1 VRAPDP
7 NSRYFGLRPVSIA
20 RPDGSVRVLGP
31 VRIARVRPATSNYQV
46 QPGDRLDL
54 LGEAATTDST
64 RWWVLADANPWADA
78 TRLEDVGTVIEVP
91 DG

>member
-1 VRAPDP
+1 MAIYDER
-7 NSRYFGLRPVSIA
+7 SRYIGLPMLELTSS
-20 RPDGSVRVLGP
+20 DGVVRRVGP
-31 VRIARVRPATSNYQV
+31 LRRVPEPHLASSYRV

-78 TRLEDVGTVIEVP
+78 TVLERPGLIIEVP
-91 DG
+91 DA

>member
-1 VRAPDP
+1 MRTPDP
-7 NSRYFGLRPVSIA
+7 NSRYFDLRAVA
-20 RPDGSVRVLGP
+20 VEQPDGSVRLVGP
-31 VRIARVRPATSNYQV
+31 IRVASARPARRNYQV

-78 TRLEDVGTVIEVP
+78 TRLEDVGTLIEVP
-91 DG
+91 DA